1 MWLKTASAKISDVAL
16 KTLIQFLTTGIITDW
31 KDLPF
36 PSSLSI
42 PPLPNPCTWPWPRPW
57 RHCQVWLSDKHR
69 ILSNFQLLKYPKTF
83 KGKDFPNPSH
93 LFEVHLLVWN
103 TRAQVSG
110 KDQNLSPCWFLCHR
124 REGEKNHQH
133 MDGLDPDLG
142 KVFLWGKTYDW
153 GLSGHSPEGNIEQEQ
168 RALHPSNSHR
178 TLLLGK
184 DGNNAENNRPKFSS

>member
-1 MWLKTASAKISDVAL
+1 
-16 KTLIQFLTTGIITDW
+16 
-31 KDLPF
+31 
-36 PSSLSI
+36 
-42 PPLPNPCTWPWPRPW
+42 
-57 RHCQVWLSDKHR
+57 
-69 ILSNFQLLKYPKTF
+69 
-83 KGKDFPNPSH
+83 
-93 LFEVHLLVWN
+93 
-103 TRAQVSG
+103 
-110 KDQNLSPCWFLCHR
+110 
-124 REGEKNHQH
+124 